1 MKYERIERA
10 TFLERPNRFIAY
22 ARIAGKQET
31 IHVKNTG
38 RCAELLVPEAE
49 IFVQESDNPE
59 RKTKWDLI
67 GVRKGNRLINMDSQI
82 PNKVVEEWLRAGN
95 LFLEPVTV
103 RPETTYDTITGQ
115 HCSSDNK
122 VVFYISKRI
131 TGQNACSFQANKFIF
146 GTVFNDCF
154 HVAGAYSII
163 ERIFYS
169 W

>member
-67 GVRKGNRLINMDSQI
+67 GVRKGNRLINMDSQVT
-82 PNKVVEEWLRAGN
+82 NKVVQEKHLTTLMVTHNLRHAVEYGDRLLMMHQGHVIMDKAGDEKRA
-95 LFLEPVTV
+95 L
-103 RPETTYDTITGQ
+103 
-115 HCSSDNK
+115 K
-122 VVFYISKRI
+122 VDDLLDVFTSIS
-131 TGQNACSFQANKFIF
+131 
-146 GTVFNDCF
+146 
-154 HVAGAYSII
+154 I
-163 ERIFYS
+163 ECGN
-169 W
+169 